1 MSGSDDDFWRRLV
14 IHRCHFCPTSVAHD
28 PRVEGSNPPADWGVF
43 QVGRLR
49 LAYCAACVVRHSVAN
64 DAIVEM
70 VGGADV
76 RDEYI
81 SRLESALM
89 AAEWDKALAR
99 RPHPQWAE
107 WRRAMRA
114 HPDWFVARALHDA
127 NRGDLVS
134 VEIEAVP
141 ARAADYST
149 D

>member
-1 MSGSDDDFWRRLV
+1 MICRTCEAEGPGLYDVDGTRARGWTAIARQGGGSDDVPSVENLCSSCSTRLD
-14 IHRCHFCPTSVAHD
+14 VAID
-28 PRVEGSNPPADWGVF
+28 VVVELS
-43 QVGRLR
+43 
-49 LAYCAACVVRHSVAN
+49 
-64 DAIVEM
+64 
-70 VGGADV
+70 GGGDV

-89 AAEWDKALAR
+89 AAEWDKALAQR
-99 RPHPQWAE
+99 QHPQWMQWE
-107 WRRAMRA
+107 RAMRA